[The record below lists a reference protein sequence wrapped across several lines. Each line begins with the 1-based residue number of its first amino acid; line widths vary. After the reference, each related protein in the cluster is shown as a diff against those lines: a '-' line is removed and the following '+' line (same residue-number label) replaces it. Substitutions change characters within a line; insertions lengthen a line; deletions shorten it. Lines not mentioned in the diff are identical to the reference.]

1 MLNYSVSGLFNLA
14 NGIQMNNLSNLLI
27 LKDSSDITD
36 QLVIADL
43 TPQESAQQWLVL
55 QRAFEGQ
62 LKETE
67 AIFAEDRRK
76 SLIELQRRLNR
87 LAEWQATNG

>member
-1 MLNYSVSGLFNLA
+1 
-14 NGIQMNNLSNLLI
+14 MNNLSSLLI
-27 LKDSSDITD
+27 PKESRDIDD

-43 TPQESAQQWLVL
+43 TPQESAHQWLVL
-55 QRAFEGQ
+55 QQAFEGQ

-87 LAEWQATNG
+87 LAEWQAENG